1 MWEHCHHNHPGAGS
15 TNMFTSHRWWT
26 TNEREIMTYKMS
38 NDEVLKLLDAA
49 HAVRTHEATDATTP
63 MSVAA
68 QRIRELV
75 AEIERLENEI
85 KHYRVRLACT
95 QEDLMDAHW
104 RLKLGTR
111 E

>member
-1 MWEHCHHNHPGAGS
+1 
-15 TNMFTSHRWWT
+15 
-26 TNEREIMTYKMS
+26 MTYRMS

-75 AEIERLENEI
+75 SEIERQENEI
-85 KHYRVRLACT
+85 KHYRMRLAST
-95 QEDLMDAHW
+95 QEDLMDAYW
-104 RLKLGTR
+104 RLKLNTGG
-111 E
+111 

>member
-1 MWEHCHHNHPGAGS
+1 
-15 TNMFTSHRWWT
+15 
-26 TNEREIMTYKMS
+26 MTHKMS

-85 KHYRVRLACT
+85 KHYRVRLAST
-95 QEDLMDAHW
+95 QEDLMDAYW
-104 RLKLGTR
+104 RLKLNTGG
-111 E
+111 